1 MDLYGL
7 IGYPLTHSFS
17 KRYFSEKF
25 IKEGIEGSR
34 YDLFEMD
41 TVESLPELIKTK
53 PELRGLN
60 VTIPHKQAV
69 IPLLNE
75 LDENS
80 AKRIGAVNT
89 IKIFSDG
96 STKGYNTDYY
106 GFRQSLVE
114 WLDHRG
120 ENSKHISALVLGTGG
135 ASKAVIAAL
144 QDLKTNY
151 TLVSRTAS
159 DGVLSYDDLNEEIIK
174 NNRLII
180 NTTPLGMY
188 PKAENCP
195 PIPYEFITRQHFLY
209 DLVYNPENTLF
220 LQRGLE
226 KNAAVLN
233 GLKMLHLQAEKAWDI
248 WNSEDEIWEQ

>member
-41 TVESLPELIKTK
+41 TVDSLPELMKT
-53 PELRGLN
+53 GLN

-188 PKAENCP
+188 PKVENCP